1 MDVKFDLIGITEHKI
16 KKDIEPLKNID
27 LDGYSPFLYQPTDT
41 THGGAGFYINHNLDF
56 KEHKDLNFNSTGNFD
71 TIFIELIIPNRKNVV
86 AGCIYRHP
94 SSIIPTTQFTTEYLD
109 PILNIIAHENKTSVI
124 VGDFNIDL
132 LKYDG
137 DNHANEFYNTMT
149 SNFYSP
155 FILQPTCPISKSLI
169 DNIFLNT
176 LEYISTSGNITIQFS
191 NHLFQFVIL
200 EGFFKDL
207 PIPKLNIYQRNFK
220 YFNEREFQETLNGIN
235 WDNIVSLNA
244 SDPNLSMSN
253 FYNQINILLDEVAPY
268 KKLTKK
274 EIKLK
279 SKPWVTIDIQHLMQK
294 RDKLHHK
301 YCQESNKTKKEEL
314 YINYKKLRNKLTK
327 MKREHKTI
335 YYKNFFE
342 ANKNN
347 SSKIWKGIRSIVNL
361 NGYL

>member
-1 MDVKFDLIGITEHKI
+1 MSLQNHDIDDDNGELFSTSINSKYYSIDDINTIKADPTSSFNMIHANIASIDKHFDELSLTLSLLDVKFDL
-16 KKDIEPLKNID
+16 EPLKNID
-27 LDGYSPFLYQPTDT
+27 LHGYSPFLYQPTDT
-41 THGGAGFYINHNLDF
+41 THGGAGFYINNNLDF
-56 KEHKDLNFNSTGNFD
+56 KECKDLNLNSTGNFK

-86 AGCIYRHP
+86 AGCIYHHT

-155 FILQPTCPISKSLI
+155 FILQPTRPISKSLI

-176 LEYISTSGNITIQFS
+176 SEYNSTSGNITIQLS
-191 NHLFQFVIL
+191 DHLFQFVIL

-235 WDNIVSLNA
+235 WDNILALNA
-244 SDPNLSMSN
+244 SDPNLSMNN

-268 KKLTKK
+268 KK
-274 EIKLK
+274 
-279 SKPWVTIDIQHLMQK
+279 
-294 RDKLHHK
+294 
-301 YCQESNKTKKEEL
+301 
-314 YINYKKLRNKLTK
+314 
-327 MKREHKTI
+327 
-335 YYKNFFE
+335 
-342 ANKNN
+342 
-347 SSKIWKGIRSIVNL
+347 
-361 NGYL
+361 

>member
-1 MDVKFDLIGITEHKI
+1 MKYNVTLKIHKKAILENKCIKYLGVIIDSTLSWKEHLNNLSKKLSRTIGIMYKLRPFVNLQIMKNIYHALFYSHVIYGIQLWGKI
-16 KKDIEPLKNID
+16 KKDIEPLKNIG
-27 LDGYSPFLYQPTDT
+27 LHGYSPFLYQPTDT
-41 THGGAGFYINHNLDF
+41 THGGAGFYINNNLDF
-56 KEHKDLNFNSTGNFD
+56 KERKDLNLNSTGNFE

-86 AGCIYRHP
+86 AGCIYHHP

-132 LKYDG
+132 LKYDR

-155 FILQPTCPISKSLI
+155 FILQPTRPISKTLI

-176 LEYISTSGNITIQFS
+176 LEYKSTSGNITIQLS
-191 NHLFQFVIL
+191 DHLFQFVIL

-235 WDNIVSLNA
+235 WDNILSLNA
-244 SDPNLSMSN
+244 SDPNLSMNN

-274 EIKLK
+274 EI
-279 SKPWVTIDIQHLMQK
+279 
-294 RDKLHHK
+294 
-301 YCQESNKTKKEEL
+301 
-314 YINYKKLRNKLTK
+314 
-327 MKREHKTI
+327 
-335 YYKNFFE
+335 
-342 ANKNN
+342 
-347 SSKIWKGIRSIVNL
+347 
-361 NGYL
+361 

>member
-1 MDVKFDLIGITEHKI
+1 M
-16 KKDIEPLKNID
+16 
-27 LDGYSPFLYQPTDT
+27 
-41 THGGAGFYINHNLDF
+41 
-56 KEHKDLNFNSTGNFD
+56 NSAGNFEI
-71 TIFIELIIPNRKNVV
+71 IFIELIIPNRKNVV

-155 FILQPTCPISKSLI
+155 FILQPTRPISKSLI

-176 LEYISTSGNITIQFS
+176 LEYKSTSGNITIQLS
-191 NHLFQFVIL
+191 DHLFQFVIL

-220 YFNEREFQETLNGIN
+220 YFNEREFQGILNGIN
-235 WDNIVSLNA
+235 WDNILSLNA
-244 SDPNLSMSN
+244 SDPNLSMNN

-279 SKPWVTIDIQHLMQK
+279 SKPWITIDIQHLMQK
-294 RDKLHHK
+294 RDKLYHK

-327 MKREHKTI
+327 LKREHKTI

-342 ANKNN
+342 TNKNN
-347 SSKIWKGIRSIVNL
+347 SSKIWKVIRSIVNL
-361 NGYL
+361 NGTSKRDKDN